1 MTYYN
6 GRTIQRGGGIVWEVE
21 WFCEM
26 VDVLP
31 VQDGGFIGHLQLVGN
46 RVLYS
51 DDKLSQ

>member
-1 MTYYN
+1 MVELYK
-6 GRTIQRGGGIVWEVE
+6 GGGIVCEVE
-21 WFCEM
+21 WFYEM